1 MLNSYAEYI
10 LEYLSDKMLVTTVM
24 FWVAIAIA
32 VTSIVCFIL
41 APIYSKG
48 KHDGVKIL
56 AQIISIIDFV
66 GGIGSMLVFVVVS
79 VLSLLTSAGAFADA
93 SLSVQET
100 LLAILLTPIR
110 FGMPI
115 DSFASGDLS
124 AGTVILFYGLYF
136 GVAGLLGIIAFVV
149 SSSARCKYNGANGKI
164 RGAAVPQGMPQY
176 NPYQP
181 YGQPNIQQGYPQQ
194 YGQNAQQGYPQQYQQ
209 NVPQGYPQQYQQN
222 AQQGY
227 PQQYQQN
234 VQQGYPQQYQQNAQY
249 QSTSGET
256 TVLTPEMLAHPVAPV
271 PVMNS
276 QPVPGYAEPAP
287 EVAQQETPVEPAP
300 EVAQQEM
307 LVDPAPEVAQQETP
321 VEPAPEVAQ
330 QETPVEPV
338 PEVAQQETPVEPAPE
353 VAQQEMSVEPAP
365 EVAQQEM
372 PVEPAPE
379 VAQQEVSVKLAP
391 EVAQQETPVEP
402 VPEVAQQEMSV
413 EPANETT
420 QPGISAEPEP
430 AGFCVNCGNALSQGA
445 IFCSNCGYRVNNAPA
460 AFCTGCG
467 AKLPDGALFCTTCG
481 KKRDM

>member
-1 MLNSYAEYI
+1 MLNSHTEYI

-24 FWVAIAIA
+24 FWAAIAIA
-32 VTSIVCFIL
+32 VTSIVCFVL

-48 KHDGVKIL
+48 KHAGVKIL

-66 GGIGSMLVFVVVS
+66 GGIGSILVFFVVS

-93 SLSVQET
+93 SFSVQET

-110 FGMPI
+110 FGMPL

-124 AGTVILFYGLYF
+124 AGMIILFYGLYF

-149 SSSARCKYNGANGKI
+149 NSSARGKYNGANGKI
-164 RGAAVPQGMPQY
+164 RGAAVPQGVPQY

-181 YGQPNIQQGYPQQ
+181 YGQPNIQQ
-194 YGQNAQQGYPQQYQQ
+194 YGQNVQQGYPQQYR
-209 NVPQGYPQQYQQN
+209 QN
-222 AQQGY
+222 A
-227 PQQYQQN
+227 
-234 VQQGYPQQYQQNAQY
+234 QQGYPQQYQQNAQY

-276 QPVPGYAEPAP
+276 QPVPGYAESVP
-287 EVAQQETPVEPAP
+287 EVAQQEAFTEPVPEAAQQEASAEPVSEFAQQEASAEPAP
-300 EVAQQEM
+300 EAAQQE
-307 LVDPAPEVAQQETP
+307 ASA
-321 VEPAPEVAQ
+321 
-330 QETPVEPV
+330 EPV
-338 PEVAQQETPVEPAPE
+338 PEVAQQETFTEPTNE
-353 VAQQEMSVEPAP
+353 T
-365 EVAQQEM
+365 
-372 PVEPAPE
+372 
-379 VAQQEVSVKLAP
+379 
-391 EVAQQETPVEP
+391 AQQETPVK
-402 VPEVAQQEMSV
+402 
-413 EPANETT
+413 PANETT
-420 QPGISAEPEP
+420 QPGTPAEPEP

-481 KKRDM
+481 KKRNM

>member
-1 MLNSYAEYI
+1 MLNSHTEYI

-32 VTSIVCFIL
+32 VTSIVCFVL

-48 KHDGVKIL
+48 KHAGVKIL

-66 GGIGSMLVFVVVS
+66 GGIGSILVFFVVS

-93 SLSVQET
+93 SFSVQET

-110 FGMPI
+110 FGMPL

-124 AGTVILFYGLYF
+124 AGMIILFYGLYF

-149 SSSARCKYNGANGKI
+149 NSSARGKYNGANGKI
-164 RGAAVPQGMPQY
+164 RGAAVPQGVPQY

-181 YGQPNIQQGYPQQ
+181 YGQPNIQQ
-194 YGQNAQQGYPQQYQQ
+194 YGQNVPQGYPQQYQQ
-209 NVPQGYPQQYQQN
+209 NVPQGYPQQYRQN
-222 AQQGY
+222 A
-227 PQQYQQN
+227 
-234 VQQGYPQQYQQNAQY
+234 QQGYPQQYQQNAQY

-276 QPVPGYAEPAP
+276 QPVPGYAESVP
-287 EVAQQETPVEPAP
+287 EVAQQEAFTEPVP
-300 EVAQQEM
+300 EVAQQEASAEP
-307 LVDPAPEVAQQETP
+307 VSEFAQQEASAEPAPEAAQQEAFAEPVSEAAQQEAFTEPAPEAAQQEAFAEPVPEVAQQEAFTEP
-321 VEPAPEVAQ
+321 VSEVAQ
-330 QETPVEPV
+330 QETSAEPV
-338 PEVAQQETPVEPAPE
+338 PEVAQQETFTEPTNE
-353 VAQQEMSVEPAP
+353 T
-365 EVAQQEM
+365 
-372 PVEPAPE
+372 
-379 VAQQEVSVKLAP
+379 
-391 EVAQQETPVEP
+391 AQQETPVK
-402 VPEVAQQEMSV
+402 
-413 EPANETT
+413 PANETT
-420 QPGISAEPEP
+420 QPGTPAEPEP

-481 KKRDM
+481 KKRNI

>member
-1 MLNSYAEYI
+1 MLNKVAQTVGFVRNNFIKKSVNVLLGGKAMLNSHTEYI

-24 FWVAIAIA
+24 FWAAIAIA
-32 VTSIVCFIL
+32 VTSIVCFFL

-66 GGIGSMLVFVVVS
+66 GGIGSILVFVVVS

-93 SLSVQET
+93 SFSVQET

-110 FGMPI
+110 FGMPL

-124 AGTVILFYGLYF
+124 AGMIILFYGLYF

-149 SSSARCKYNGANGKI
+149 NSSARGKYNGANGKI
-164 RGAAVPQGMPQY
+164 RGAAVPQGVPQY

-181 YGQPNIQQGYPQQ
+181 YGQPNIQQ
-194 YGQNAQQGYPQQYQQ
+194 YGK
-209 NVPQGYPQQYQQN
+209 NVPQGYPQQYRQN
-222 AQQGY
+222 A
-227 PQQYQQN
+227 
-234 VQQGYPQQYQQNAQY
+234 QQGYPQQYQQNAQY

-276 QPVPGYAEPAP
+276 QPVPGYAESVPEAAQQEASAEP
-287 EVAQQETPVEPAP
+287 VSEVAQQEASAEPAP
-300 EVAQQEM
+300 EVAQQE
-307 LVDPAPEVAQQETP
+307 AFT
-321 VEPAPEVAQ
+321 EPAPEVAQ
-330 QETPVEPV
+330 QEAFAEPVSEAAQQEAFTEPV
-338 PEVAQQETPVEPAPE
+338 PEVVQQETPV
-353 VAQQEMSVEPAP
+353 
-365 EVAQQEM
+365 
-372 PVEPAPE
+372 
-379 VAQQEVSVKLAP
+379 K
-391 EVAQQETPVEP
+391 
-402 VPEVAQQEMSV
+402 
-413 EPANETT
+413 PANETT
-420 QPGISAEPEP
+420 QPGTPAEPEP

-481 KKRDM
+481 KKRNM

>member
-1 MLNSYAEYI
+1 MLNSHTEYI

-24 FWVAIAIA
+24 FWAAIAIA
-32 VTSIVCFIL
+32 VTSIVCFFL

-66 GGIGSMLVFVVVS
+66 GGIGSILVFVVVS

-93 SLSVQET
+93 SFSVQET

-110 FGMPI
+110 FGMPL

-124 AGTVILFYGLYF
+124 AGMIILFYGLYF

-149 SSSARCKYNGANGKI
+149 NSSARGKYNGANGKI
-164 RGAAVPQGMPQY
+164 RGAAVPQGVPQY

-181 YGQPNIQQGYPQQ
+181 YGQPNIQQ
-194 YGQNAQQGYPQQYQQ
+194 YGKNVPQGYPQQYQQ

-222 AQQGY
+222 VPQGY
-227 PQQYQQN
+227 PQQYRQN
-234 VQQGYPQQYQQNAQY
+234 AQQGYPQQYQQNAQY

-276 QPVPGYAEPAP
+276 QPVPGYAESVPEAAQQEASAEP
-287 EVAQQETPVEPAP
+287 VSEVAQQEASAEPAP
-300 EVAQQEM
+300 EVAQQE
-307 LVDPAPEVAQQETP
+307 AFT
-321 VEPAPEVAQ
+321 EPAPEVAQ
-330 QETPVEPV
+330 QEAFAEPV
-338 PEVAQQETPVEPAPE
+338 PEVAQQEAFTEPVPE
-353 VAQQEMSVEPAP
+353 AAQQEAF
-365 EVAQQEM
+365 
-372 PVEPAPE
+372 
-379 VAQQEVSVKLAP
+379 
-391 EVAQQETPVEP
+391 TEP
-402 VPEVAQQEMSV
+402 VPEVAQQEASAEPV
-413 EPANETT
+413 PEVVQQETPVKPANETT
-420 QPGISAEPEP
+420 QPGTPAEPEP

-481 KKRDM
+481 KKRNM

>member
-1 MLNSYAEYI
+1 MLNSHTEYI

-24 FWVAIAIA
+24 FWAAIAIA
-32 VTSIVCFIL
+32 VTSIVCFVL

-48 KHDGVKIL
+48 KHAGVKIL

-66 GGIGSMLVFVVVS
+66 GGIGSILVFFVVS

-93 SLSVQET
+93 SFSVQET

-110 FGMPI
+110 FGMPL

-124 AGTVILFYGLYF
+124 AGMIILFYGLYF

-149 SSSARCKYNGANGKI
+149 NSSARGKYNGANGKI
-164 RGAAVPQGMPQY
+164 RGAAVPQGVPQY

-181 YGQPNIQQGYPQQ
+181 YGQPNIQQ
-194 YGQNAQQGYPQQYQQ
+194 YGQNVQQGYPQQYR
-209 NVPQGYPQQYQQN
+209 QN
-222 AQQGY
+222 A
-227 PQQYQQN
+227 
-234 VQQGYPQQYQQNAQY
+234 QQGYPQQYQQNAQY

-276 QPVPGYAEPAP
+276 QPVPGYAESVP
-287 EVAQQETPVEPAP
+287 EVAQQEAFTEPVPEAAQQEASAEPVSEFAQQEASAEPAPEAAQQEASAEPVPEVAQQEAFTEPAPEAAQQEASAEPAP
-300 EVAQQEM
+300 EVAQQEASAEP
-307 LVDPAPEVAQQETP
+307 VPEVARQETS
-321 VEPAPEVAQ
+321 A
-330 QETPVEPV
+330 EPV
-338 PEVAQQETPVEPAPE
+338 PEVAQQETFTEPTNE
-353 VAQQEMSVEPAP
+353 T
-365 EVAQQEM
+365 
-372 PVEPAPE
+372 
-379 VAQQEVSVKLAP
+379 
-391 EVAQQETPVEP
+391 AQQETPVK
-402 VPEVAQQEMSV
+402 
-413 EPANETT
+413 PANETT
-420 QPGISAEPEP
+420 QPGTPAEPEP

-481 KKRDM
+481 KKRNM

>member
-1 MLNSYAEYI
+1 MLNSHTEYI

-32 VTSIVCFIL
+32 VTSIVCFVL

-66 GGIGSMLVFVVVS
+66 GGIGSILVFVVVS

-93 SLSVQET
+93 SFSVQET

-110 FGMPI
+110 FGMPL

-124 AGTVILFYGLYF
+124 AGMIILFYGLYF

-149 SSSARCKYNGANGKI
+149 SSSARGKYNGANGKI

-176 NPYQP
+176 NLYQP

-194 YGQNAQQGYPQQYQQ
+194 YG
-209 NVPQGYPQQYQQN
+209 QN

-276 QPVPGYAEPAP
+276 QPVLGYAESVPEAAQQEASAEP
-287 EVAQQETPVEPAP
+287 VSEVAQQEAFTEPVSEA
-300 EVAQQEM
+300 AQQE
-307 LVDPAPEVAQQETP
+307 AFT
-321 VEPAPEVAQ
+321 
-330 QETPVEPV
+330 EPV
-338 PEVAQQETPVEPAPE
+338 PEVAQQEASAEPVPE
-353 VAQQEMSVEPAP
+353 VV
-365 EVAQQEM
+365 
-372 PVEPAPE
+372 
-379 VAQQEVSVKLAP
+379 
-391 EVAQQETPVEP
+391 QQETPVK
-402 VPEVAQQEMSV
+402 
-413 EPANETT
+413 PANETT
-420 QPGISAEPEP
+420 QPGTPSEPEP

-481 KKRDM
+481 KKRNM

>member
-1 MLNSYAEYI
+1 MLNSHTEYI

-32 VTSIVCFIL
+32 VTSIVCFVL

-66 GGIGSMLVFVVVS
+66 GGIGSILVFVVVS

-93 SLSVQET
+93 SFSVQET

-110 FGMPI
+110 FGMPL

-124 AGTVILFYGLYF
+124 AGMIILFYGLYF

-149 SSSARCKYNGANGKI
+149 SSSARGKYNGANGKI

-176 NPYQP
+176 NLYQP

-209 NVPQGYPQQYQQN
+209 NVPQGYPRQYQQN
-222 AQQGY
+222 VPQGY

-276 QPVPGYAEPAP
+276 QPVLGYAEPVPEVAQQEASAEPAP
-287 EVAQQETPVEPAP
+287 EVAQQEAFTEPAP
-300 EVAQQEM
+300 EVAQQE
-307 LVDPAPEVAQQETP
+307 AFT
-321 VEPAPEVAQ
+321 
-330 QETPVEPV
+330 EPV
-338 PEVAQQETPVEPAPE
+338 PEVAQQEAFTEPTNE
-353 VAQQEMSVEPAP
+353 T
-365 EVAQQEM
+365 
-372 PVEPAPE
+372 
-379 VAQQEVSVKLAP
+379 
-391 EVAQQETPVEP
+391 AQQETPVK
-402 VPEVAQQEMSV
+402 
-413 EPANETT
+413 PANETT
-420 QPGISAEPEP
+420 QPGTPAEPEP

-481 KKRDM
+481 KKRNI

>member
-1 MLNSYAEYI
+1 MLNSHTEYI

-24 FWVAIAIA
+24 FWAAIAIA
-32 VTSIVCFIL
+32 VTSIVCFVL

-48 KHDGVKIL
+48 KHAGVKIL

-66 GGIGSMLVFVVVS
+66 GGIGSILVFFVVS

-93 SLSVQET
+93 SFSVQET

-110 FGMPI
+110 FGMPL

-124 AGTVILFYGLYF
+124 AGMIILFYGLYF

-149 SSSARCKYNGANGKI
+149 NSSARGKYNGANGKI
-164 RGAAVPQGMPQY
+164 RGAAVPQGVPQY

-181 YGQPNIQQGYPQQ
+181 YGQPNIQQ
-194 YGQNAQQGYPQQYQQ
+194 YGQNVQQGYPQQYR
-209 NVPQGYPQQYQQN
+209 QN
-222 AQQGY
+222 A
-227 PQQYQQN
+227 
-234 VQQGYPQQYQQNAQY
+234 QQGYPQQYQQNAQY

-276 QPVPGYAEPAP
+276 QPVPGYAESVP
-287 EVAQQETPVEPAP
+287 EVAQQEAFTEPVSEVAQQEASAEPAPEAAQREAFTEPAP
-300 EVAQQEM
+300 EVAQQEAFAEP
-307 LVDPAPEVAQQETP
+307 VSEAAQQEAFTEP
-321 VEPAPEVAQ
+321 VPEAAQ
-330 QETPVEPV
+330 QEASAEPV
-338 PEVAQQETPVEPAPE
+338 PEVVQQEAPV
-353 VAQQEMSVEPAP
+353 
-365 EVAQQEM
+365 
-372 PVEPAPE
+372 
-379 VAQQEVSVKLAP
+379 K
-391 EVAQQETPVEP
+391 
-402 VPEVAQQEMSV
+402 
-413 EPANETT
+413 PANETT
-420 QPGISAEPEP
+420 QPGTPSEPEP

-481 KKRDM
+481 KKRNM

>member
-1 MLNSYAEYI
+1 MLNSHTEYI

-32 VTSIVCFIL
+32 VTSIVCFVL

-48 KHDGVKIL
+48 KHAGVKIL

-66 GGIGSMLVFVVVS
+66 GGIGSILVFVVVS

-93 SLSVQET
+93 SFSVQET

-110 FGMPI
+110 FGMPL

-124 AGTVILFYGLYF
+124 AGMIILFYGLYF
-136 GVAGLLGIIAFVV
+136 GVAGLLGIISFVV
-149 SSSARCKYNGANGKI
+149 NSSARGKYNGANGKI
-164 RGAAVPQGMPQY
+164 RGAAVPQGVPQY

-181 YGQPNIQQGYPQQ
+181 YGQPNIQQ
-194 YGQNAQQGYPQQYQQ
+194 YGKNVPQGYPQQYQQ
-209 NVPQGYPQQYQQN
+209 NVPQGYPQQYRQN
-222 AQQGY
+222 A
-227 PQQYQQN
+227 
-234 VQQGYPQQYQQNAQY
+234 QQGYPQQYQQNAQY

-276 QPVPGYAEPAP
+276 QPVPGYAEPVPEVEQQEAFTEPAP
-287 EVAQQETPVEPAP
+287 EAAQQEASAEPAP
-300 EVAQQEM
+300 EVAQQE
-307 LVDPAPEVAQQETP
+307 AFT
-321 VEPAPEVAQ
+321 EPAPEVAQ
-330 QETPVEPV
+330 QEAFTEPAPEVAQQEASAEPAPEVAQQEASAEPLPEVAQQETSAEPV
-338 PEVAQQETPVEPAPE
+338 PEVAQQEASAEPTNE
-353 VAQQEMSVEPAP
+353 T
-365 EVAQQEM
+365 AQQEM
-372 PVEPAPE
+372 PV
-379 VAQQEVSVKLAP
+379 K
-391 EVAQQETPVEP
+391 
-402 VPEVAQQEMSV
+402 
-413 EPANETT
+413 PANETT
-420 QPGISAEPEP
+420 QPGTPSEPEP

-481 KKRDM
+481 KKRNM

>member
-1 MLNSYAEYI
+1 MLNSHTEYI

-32 VTSIVCFIL
+32 VTSIVCFVL

-66 GGIGSMLVFVVVS
+66 GGIGSILVFVVVS

-93 SLSVQET
+93 SFSVQET

-110 FGMPI
+110 FGMPL

-124 AGTVILFYGLYF
+124 AGMIILFYGLYF

-149 SSSARCKYNGANGKI
+149 SSSARGKYNGANGKI

-176 NPYQP
+176 NLYQP

-209 NVPQGYPQQYQQN
+209 NVPQGYPR
-222 AQQGY
+222 
-227 PQQYQQN
+227 QYQQN
-234 VQQGYPQQYQQNAQY
+234 VPQGYPQQYQQNAQY

-276 QPVPGYAEPAP
+276 QPVLGYAESVPEAAQQEASAEPVSEVAQQEAFTEPVSEAAQQEAFTEPVPEVAQQEASAEPAP
-287 EVAQQETPVEPAP
+287 EVAQQEAFTEPAP
-300 EVAQQEM
+300 EVAQQE
-307 LVDPAPEVAQQETP
+307 AFT
-321 VEPAPEVAQ
+321 
-330 QETPVEPV
+330 EPV
-338 PEVAQQETPVEPAPE
+338 PEVAQQEAFTEPTNE
-353 VAQQEMSVEPAP
+353 T
-365 EVAQQEM
+365 
-372 PVEPAPE
+372 
-379 VAQQEVSVKLAP
+379 
-391 EVAQQETPVEP
+391 AQQETPVK
-402 VPEVAQQEMSV
+402 
-413 EPANETT
+413 PANETT
-420 QPGISAEPEP
+420 QPGTPAEPEP

-481 KKRDM
+481 KKRNI

>member
-1 MLNSYAEYI
+1 MLDSHTEYI

-32 VTSIVCFIL
+32 VTSIVCFVL

-66 GGIGSMLVFVVVS
+66 GGIGSILVFIVVS

-93 SLSVQET
+93 SFSVQET

-110 FGMPI
+110 FGMPL

-124 AGTVILFYGLYF
+124 AGMIILFYGLYF

-149 SSSARCKYNGANGKI
+149 NSSARGKYNGANGKI
-164 RGAAVPQGMPQY
+164 RGAAVPQGVPQY

-181 YGQPNIQQGYPQQ
+181 YGQPNIQQ
-194 YGQNAQQGYPQQYQQ
+194 YGQ

-222 AQQGY
+222 A
-227 PQQYQQN
+227 
-234 VQQGYPQQYQQNAQY
+234 QQGYPQQYQQNAQY

-276 QPVPGYAEPAP
+276 QPVSGYAESVP
-287 EVAQQETPVEPAP
+287 EVAQQEAFTEPVP
-300 EVAQQEM
+300 EAAQQE
-307 LVDPAPEVAQQETP
+307 ASA
-321 VEPAPEVAQ
+321 
-330 QETPVEPV
+330 EPV
-338 PEVAQQETPVEPAPE
+338 PEVAQQEASAEPVPE
-353 VAQQEMSVEPAP
+353 VV
-365 EVAQQEM
+365 
-372 PVEPAPE
+372 
-379 VAQQEVSVKLAP
+379 
-391 EVAQQETPVEP
+391 QQETPVK
-402 VPEVAQQEMSV
+402 
-413 EPANETT
+413 PANETT
-420 QPGISAEPEP
+420 QPGTPSEPEP

-481 KKRDM
+481 KKRNM

>member
-1 MLNSYAEYI
+1 MMNSHTEYI

-32 VTSIVCFIL
+32 VTSIVCFVL

-66 GGIGSMLVFVVVS
+66 GGIGSILVFVVVS

-93 SLSVQET
+93 SFSVQET

-124 AGTVILFYGLYF
+124 AGTIILFYGLYF

-149 SSSARCKYNGANGKI
+149 SSSARGKYNGANGKI

-222 AQQGY
+222 AQ
-227 PQQYQQN
+227 
-234 VQQGYPQQYQQNAQY
+234 Y

-276 QPVPGYAEPAP
+276 QPVPGYAESAP

-300 EVAQQEM
+300 EVAQQE
-307 LVDPAPEVAQQETP
+307 AP
-321 VEPAPEVAQ
+321 
-330 QETPVEPV
+330 
-338 PEVAQQETPVEPAPE
+338 
-353 VAQQEMSVEPAP
+353 VEPAP

-372 PVEPAPE
+372 PVEP
-379 VAQQEVSVKLAP
+379 
-391 EVAQQETPVEP
+391 
-402 VPEVAQQEMSV
+402 VPEVAQQEAPV
-413 EPANETT
+413 EPAPEATQQEMFTVPAKETA
-420 QPGISAEPEP
+420 QPETPAETAP

-481 KKRDM
+481 KKRNI

>member
-1 MLNSYAEYI
+1 MLNSHTEYI

-24 FWVAIAIA
+24 FWAAIAIA
-32 VTSIVCFIL
+32 VTSIVCFFL

-66 GGIGSMLVFVVVS
+66 GGIGSILVFVVVS

-93 SLSVQET
+93 SFSVQET

-110 FGMPI
+110 FGMPL

-124 AGTVILFYGLYF
+124 AGMIILFYGLYF

-149 SSSARCKYNGANGKI
+149 NSSARGKYNGANGKI
-164 RGAAVPQGMPQY
+164 RGAAVPQGVPQY

-181 YGQPNIQQGYPQQ
+181 YGQPNIQQ
-194 YGQNAQQGYPQQYQQ
+194 YGKNVPQGYPQQYQQ

-222 AQQGY
+222 VPQGY
-227 PQQYQQN
+227 PQQYRQN
-234 VQQGYPQQYQQNAQY
+234 AQQGFPQQYQQNAQY

-276 QPVPGYAEPAP
+276 QPVPGYAESVP
-287 EVAQQETPVEPAP
+287 EAAQQEAY
-300 EVAQQEM
+300 A
-307 LVDPAPEVAQQETP
+307 
-321 VEPAPEVAQ
+321 
-330 QETPVEPV
+330 EPV
-338 PEVAQQETPVEPAPE
+338 PEVAQQEASAEPVPE
-353 VAQQEMSVEPAP
+353 VV
-365 EVAQQEM
+365 
-372 PVEPAPE
+372 
-379 VAQQEVSVKLAP
+379 
-391 EVAQQETPVEP
+391 QQETPVK
-402 VPEVAQQEMSV
+402 
-413 EPANETT
+413 PANETT
-420 QPGISAEPEP
+420 QPGTPAEPEP

-481 KKRDM
+481 KKRNM

>member
-1 MLNSYAEYI
+1 MLNSHTEYI

-32 VTSIVCFIL
+32 VTSIVCFVL

-66 GGIGSMLVFVVVS
+66 GGIGSILVFVVVS

-93 SLSVQET
+93 SFSVQET

-110 FGMPI
+110 FGMPL

-124 AGTVILFYGLYF
+124 AGMIILFYGLYF

-149 SSSARCKYNGANGKI
+149 SSSARGKYNGANGKI

-176 NPYQP
+176 NLYQP

-209 NVPQGYPQQYQQN
+209 NVPQGYPRQYQQN
-222 AQQGY
+222 VPQGY

-276 QPVPGYAEPAP
+276 QPVLGYAESVPEAAQQEASAEP
-287 EVAQQETPVEPAP
+287 VSEVAQQEAFTEPVSEA
-300 EVAQQEM
+300 AQQE
-307 LVDPAPEVAQQETP
+307 AFT
-321 VEPAPEVAQ
+321 
-330 QETPVEPV
+330 EPV
-338 PEVAQQETPVEPAPE
+338 PEVAQQEASAEPVPE
-353 VAQQEMSVEPAP
+353 VV
-365 EVAQQEM
+365 
-372 PVEPAPE
+372 
-379 VAQQEVSVKLAP
+379 
-391 EVAQQETPVEP
+391 QQETPVK
-402 VPEVAQQEMSV
+402 
-413 EPANETT
+413 PANETT
-420 QPGISAEPEP
+420 QPGTPSEPEP

-481 KKRDM
+481 KKRNM

>member
-1 MLNSYAEYI
+1 MLNSHTEYI

-32 VTSIVCFIL
+32 VTSIVCFVL

-48 KHDGVKIL
+48 KHAGVKIL

-66 GGIGSMLVFVVVS
+66 GGIGSILVFVVVS

-93 SLSVQET
+93 SFSVQET

-110 FGMPI
+110 FGMPL

-124 AGTVILFYGLYF
+124 AGMIILFYGLYF

-149 SSSARCKYNGANGKI
+149 NSSARGKYNGANGKI
-164 RGAAVPQGMPQY
+164 RGAAVPQGVPQY

-181 YGQPNIQQGYPQQ
+181 YGQPNIQQ
-194 YGQNAQQGYPQQYQQ
+194 YGKNVPQGYPQQYQQ
-209 NVPQGYPQQYQQN
+209 NVPQGYPQQYRQN
-222 AQQGY
+222 A
-227 PQQYQQN
+227 
-234 VQQGYPQQYQQNAQY
+234 QQGYPQQYQQNAQY

-276 QPVPGYAEPAP
+276 QPVPGYAEPVPEVEQQEAFTEPAP
-287 EVAQQETPVEPAP
+287 EAAQQEASAEPAP
-300 EVAQQEM
+300 EVAQQE
-307 LVDPAPEVAQQETP
+307 AFT
-321 VEPAPEVAQ
+321 EPAPEVAQ
-330 QETPVEPV
+330 QEAFTEPAPEVAQQEASAEPAPEVAQQEASAEPLPEVAQQETSAEPV
-338 PEVAQQETPVEPAPE
+338 PEVAQQEASAEPTNE
-353 VAQQEMSVEPAP
+353 T
-365 EVAQQEM
+365 AQQEM
-372 PVEPAPE
+372 PV
-379 VAQQEVSVKLAP
+379 K
-391 EVAQQETPVEP
+391 
-402 VPEVAQQEMSV
+402 
-413 EPANETT
+413 PANETT
-420 QPGISAEPEP
+420 QPGTPSEPEP

-481 KKRDM
+481 KKRNM

>member
-1 MLNSYAEYI
+1 MLNSHTEYI

-24 FWVAIAIA
+24 FWAAIAIA
-32 VTSIVCFIL
+32 VTSIVCFFL

-66 GGIGSMLVFVVVS
+66 GGIGSILVFVVVS

-93 SLSVQET
+93 SFSVQET

-110 FGMPI
+110 FGMPL

-124 AGTVILFYGLYF
+124 AGMIILFYGLYF

-149 SSSARCKYNGANGKI
+149 NSSARGKYNGANGKI
-164 RGAAVPQGMPQY
+164 RGAAVPQGVPQY

-181 YGQPNIQQGYPQQ
+181 YGQPNIQQ
-194 YGQNAQQGYPQQYQQ
+194 YGKNVPQGYPQQYQQ
-209 NVPQGYPQQYQQN
+209 NVPQGYPQQYRQN
-222 AQQGY
+222 A
-227 PQQYQQN
+227 
-234 VQQGYPQQYQQNAQY
+234 QQGYPQQYQQNAQY

-276 QPVPGYAEPAP
+276 QPVPGYAESVPEAAQQEAFTEPVP
-287 EVAQQETPVEPAP
+287 EVAQQEAFTEPAP
-300 EVAQQEM
+300 EVAQQE
-307 LVDPAPEVAQQETP
+307 AFA
-321 VEPAPEVAQ
+321 
-330 QETPVEPV
+330 EPV
-338 PEVAQQETPVEPAPE
+338 PEVAQQEAFTEPVPE
-353 VAQQEMSVEPAP
+353 AAQQEAF
-365 EVAQQEM
+365 
-372 PVEPAPE
+372 
-379 VAQQEVSVKLAP
+379 
-391 EVAQQETPVEP
+391 TEP
-402 VPEVAQQEMSV
+402 VPEVAQQEASAEPV
-413 EPANETT
+413 PEVVQQETPVKPANETT
-420 QPGISAEPEP
+420 QPGTPAEPEP

-481 KKRDM
+481 KKRNM

>member
-1 MLNSYAEYI
+1 MLNSHTEYI

-32 VTSIVCFIL
+32 VTSIVCFVL

-66 GGIGSMLVFVVVS
+66 GGIGSILVFVVVS

-93 SLSVQET
+93 SFSVQET

-110 FGMPI
+110 FGMPL

-124 AGTVILFYGLYF
+124 AGMIILFYGLYF

-149 SSSARCKYNGANGKI
+149 SSSARGKYNGANGKI

-176 NPYQP
+176 NLYQP

-194 YGQNAQQGYPQQYQQ
+194 YG
-209 NVPQGYPQQYQQN
+209 QN

-276 QPVPGYAEPAP
+276 QPVLGYAESVPEAAQQESSAEPVSEVAQQEAFTEPAP
-287 EVAQQETPVEPAP
+287 EVAQQEAFT
-300 EVAQQEM
+300 
-307 LVDPAPEVAQQETP
+307 
-321 VEPAPEVAQ
+321 
-330 QETPVEPV
+330 EPV
-338 PEVAQQETPVEPAPE
+338 PEVAQQEAFTEPTNE
-353 VAQQEMSVEPAP
+353 T
-365 EVAQQEM
+365 
-372 PVEPAPE
+372 
-379 VAQQEVSVKLAP
+379 
-391 EVAQQETPVEP
+391 AQQETPVK
-402 VPEVAQQEMSV
+402 
-413 EPANETT
+413 PANETT
-420 QPGISAEPEP
+420 QPGTPAEPEP

-481 KKRDM
+481 KKRNI

>member
-1 MLNSYAEYI
+1 MLNSHTEYI

-32 VTSIVCFIL
+32 VTSIVCFVL

-56 AQIISIIDFV
+56 SQIISIIDFV
-66 GGIGSMLVFVVVS
+66 GGIGSILVFVVVS

-93 SLSVQET
+93 SFSVQET

-110 FGMPI
+110 FGMPL

-124 AGTVILFYGLYF
+124 AGMIILFYGLYF

-149 SSSARCKYNGANGKI
+149 SSSARGKYNGANGKI

-176 NPYQP
+176 NLYQP

-194 YGQNAQQGYPQQYQQ
+194 YG
-209 NVPQGYPQQYQQN
+209 QN

-276 QPVPGYAEPAP
+276 QPVLGYAESVPEAAQQEASAEPVSEVAQQEAFTEPAP
-287 EVAQQETPVEPAP
+287 EVAQQEAFT
-300 EVAQQEM
+300 
-307 LVDPAPEVAQQETP
+307 
-321 VEPAPEVAQ
+321 
-330 QETPVEPV
+330 EPV
-338 PEVAQQETPVEPAPE
+338 PEVAQQEAFTEPTNE
-353 VAQQEMSVEPAP
+353 T
-365 EVAQQEM
+365 
-372 PVEPAPE
+372 
-379 VAQQEVSVKLAP
+379 
-391 EVAQQETPVEP
+391 AQQETPVK
-402 VPEVAQQEMSV
+402 
-413 EPANETT
+413 PANETT
-420 QPGISAEPEP
+420 QPGTPAEPEP

-481 KKRDM
+481 KKRNI